1 MKVKNLK
8 PLIKVVISKPN
19 FLNLAKEY
27 DALIDTGATKTFIS
41 DKVINELN
49 LDRSSSGI
57 MTDASNNSKEVDL
70 FILNILLDGHTK
82 SAKIE
87 CAEFVGREECDVII
101 GMDII
106 TNGVLI
112 VRGEDFTF
120 NINILK

>member
-87 CAEFVGREECDVII
+87 CAEFFGREEW
-101 GMDII
+101 
-106 TNGVLI
+106 TL
-112 VRGEDFTF
+112 
-120 NINILK
+120 